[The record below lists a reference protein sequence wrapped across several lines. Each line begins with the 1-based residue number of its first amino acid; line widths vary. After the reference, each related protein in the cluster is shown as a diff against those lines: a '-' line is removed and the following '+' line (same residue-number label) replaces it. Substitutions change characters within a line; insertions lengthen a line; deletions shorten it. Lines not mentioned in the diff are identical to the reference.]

1 MCKTGWWCSSCYYDR
16 TQLFPS
22 CRDKRKNQLS
32 MSSWHTLKDE
42 DGESCKRALKRILPR
57 VLLVAFCSAAQ
68 RP

>member
-1 MCKTGWWCSSCYYDR
+1 MRKPDGGVAVVITTGRNFS
-16 TQLFPS
+16 LVVGI
-22 CRDKRKNQLS
+22 KEKNQLS